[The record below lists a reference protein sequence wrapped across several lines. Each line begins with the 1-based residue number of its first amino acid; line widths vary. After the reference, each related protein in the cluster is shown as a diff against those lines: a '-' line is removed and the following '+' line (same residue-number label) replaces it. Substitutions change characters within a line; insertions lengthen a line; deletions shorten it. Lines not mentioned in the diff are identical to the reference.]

1 MILFVFTWL
10 SILFVYA
17 LFVTLILGIV
27 SIFIDKKA
35 ILVGFIDP
43 AIPSKPYKRIIKE
56 TDYFIYFETLDNFRN
71 WESIRKTEISS
82 IKNIVTKSKIE
93 RKLQQN
99 MPDFIQNHPII
110 GNERKRTILAVI
122 FLLLA
127 LAFAVLA
134 GVTQYG
140 LIKVLLIIFCVP
152 ALFLTIVDVVMRE
165 GED

>member
-1 MILFVFTWL
+1 
-10 SILFVYA
+10 
-17 LFVTLILGIV
+17 
-27 SIFIDKKA
+27 
-35 ILVGFIDP
+35 
-43 AIPSKPYKRIIKE
+43 
-56 TDYFIYFETLDNFRN
+56 
-71 WESIRKTEISS
+71 
-82 IKNIVTKSKIE
+82 
-93 RKLQQN
+93 